1 MDSLGIVGSAGHAL
15 PLWGGLQVE
24 MQFSVSGG
32 DPVALGS
39 HPNHCAFSL
48 AAIWSHPEAAAG
60 PVTAHPAGAAAVGGD
75 EAWELSLGLEPF
87 ALPQSLVFKE

>member
-39 HPNHCAFSL
+39 RPNHCAFSL

-60 PVTAHPAGAAAVGGD
+60 PVAAHPAGAAAAGGD
-75 EAWELSLGLEPF
+75 GTACARRPRG
-87 ALPQSLVFKE
+87 